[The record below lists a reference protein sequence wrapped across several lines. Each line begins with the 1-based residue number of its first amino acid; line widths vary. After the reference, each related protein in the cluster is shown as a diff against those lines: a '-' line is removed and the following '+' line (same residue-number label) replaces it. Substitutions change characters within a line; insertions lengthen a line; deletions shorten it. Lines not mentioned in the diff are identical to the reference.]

1 MLFLHP
7 SILLLLLAIT
17 LLFTVR
23 RALFTEIAA
32 TKSRENFKHFIKMM
46 NSSQKEF
53 LTITSRFDC
62 LSAAAAAVREKLP
75 SATSDMK
82 EKKHLSCVLSG
93 LTHK

>member
-1 MLFLHP
+1 
-7 SILLLLLAIT
+7 
-17 LLFTVR
+17 
-23 RALFTEIAA
+23 
-32 TKSRENFKHFIKMM
+32 MM

-62 LSAAAAAVREKLP
+62 FSAPAAAVREKLP

-82 EKKHLSCVLSG
+82 EKKHFSCVLSG